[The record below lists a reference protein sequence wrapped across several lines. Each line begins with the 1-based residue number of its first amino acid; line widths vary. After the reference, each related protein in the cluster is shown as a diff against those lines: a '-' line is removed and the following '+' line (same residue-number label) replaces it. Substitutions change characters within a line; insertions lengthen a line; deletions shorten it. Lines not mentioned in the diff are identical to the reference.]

1 MFAQADW
8 RCPYC
13 GAAHHSR
20 VDSTDFGAR
29 LETCDANQGGCGSLV
44 VINVARV
51 EVLLRVRR
59 VEGEGV
65 GEDRPLQMPEPM
77 QLPEPVVAQPEEPAP
92 TEPEPEPDPEP
103 MPTSITIAY
112 KWRGLYHEVDRMQA
126 GRRFSELPKSA
137 RLELIK
143 ACGQQIAAHLQHAP
157 SMGEW
162 DIFCPFWMPGSNGIQ
177 KAYLSGVSW
186 RSVAQGWLAAS
197 KGQVTT

>member
-59 VEGEGV
+59 VEGEG
-65 GEDRPLQMPEPM
+65 GAEDRPMQM
-77 QLPEPVVAQPEEPAP
+77 QEPVIAQPEEPAP
-92 TEPEPEPDPEP
+92 TEPEPEP
-103 MPTSITIAY
+103 MPATSTVAY
-112 KWRGLYHEVDRMQA
+112 KWPGLYHEVERMQT

-177 KAYLSGVSW
+177 NAYLNGVSW
-186 RSVAQGWLAAS
+186 RSVAQGWLLAAS
-197 KGQVTT
+197 KGQVHA

>member
-59 VEGEGV
+59 VEGEG
-65 GEDRPLQMPEPM
+65 GAEDRPMQM
-77 QLPEPVVAQPEEPAP
+77 QEPVIALPEEPAP
-92 TEPEPEPDPEP
+92 TEPEPAPEPEP
-103 MPTSITIAY
+103 MPATSTVAY
-112 KWRGLYHEVDRMQA
+112 KWPGLYHEVERMQA

-137 RLELIK
+137 RLELIA
-143 ACGQQIAAHLQHAP
+143 ACGQQIAAHVQHAP
-157 SMGEW
+157 SMAEW
-162 DIFCPFWMPGSNGIQ
+162 DIFCPLWMPGASGIQ
-177 KAYLSGVSW
+177 NAYLKGVSW

-197 KGQVTT
+197 KGQVHA